1 MQWTLVHQLN
11 SSVDKMTNLRIR
23 RRLRRL
29 SVAATTSRA
38 PKALRSLDSPATHT
52 VPKDSYRGNTRYRK
66 DATWLRTKLLALPNQ
81 IDSVLTNTSLGSGG
95 PTWSATPAQVIASI
109 TSGNTFFTSVGGQ
122 QAVVAPRPNV
132 QTGPYVRTY
141 ADGKW
146 NDNLLALPECR

>member
-1 MQWTLVHQLN
+1 M
-11 SSVDKMTNLRIR
+11 
-23 RRLRRL
+23 
-29 SVAATTSRA
+29 AATSSRA

-52 VPKDSYRGNTRYRK
+52 VPKYSYGSNTYREK

-81 IDSVLTNTSLGSGG
+81 IDPVLTNTLTRLGG

-109 TSGNTFFTSVGGQ
+109 TSGNSFFTSVGGQ
-122 QAVVAPRPNV
+122 QAVVAPWPNV
-132 QTGPYVRTY
+132 QTGLYVRTY